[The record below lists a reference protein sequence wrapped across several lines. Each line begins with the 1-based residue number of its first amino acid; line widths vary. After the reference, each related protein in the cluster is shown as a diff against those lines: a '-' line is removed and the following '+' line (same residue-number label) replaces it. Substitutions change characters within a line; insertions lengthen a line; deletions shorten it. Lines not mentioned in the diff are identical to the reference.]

1 MASLTASSS
10 AHTTK
15 EQLRSAVRKK
25 QGRRGTRRGLV
36 FTAVMAIVA
45 LFWFGPLII
54 LLMTSLRTAADFSG
68 HGTLALPRDWTLS
81 NFGDAWHIGNF
92 STTYR
97 NSLLITMV
105 KVPLGVLLSAL
116 LAYALA
122 KLELR
127 LRRAVMFF
135 VFLGLTVPI
144 YIAIVP
150 LFTMLRDAGL
160 TDSLWGLLPPYLAF
174 GIPFTTLVLQ
184 QFFRR
189 IPDEIIEAA
198 RMDGASNFR
207 IFWQFVLPLS
217 LPALVTVIVLDAVA
231 TWNELLMALIILNS
245 PEKSTIPLGMLG
257 FSGTF
262 TTNYTGLSAGI
273 LIAVVPIL
281 ILYALLQRWIV
292 GGLTAG
298 SVKG

>member
-1 MASLTASSS
+1 MASLTAPTS
-10 AHTTK
+10 ARPAEKHRAAPAPGSPARRKRRGGLVMTAVVAVAAFFWFSPLIVLLLT
-15 EQLRSAVRKK
+15 AVR
-25 QGRRGTRRGLV
+25 
-36 FTAVMAIVA
+36 TA
-45 LFWFGPLII
+45 
-54 LLMTSLRTAADFSG
+54 SDFAS
-68 HGTLALPRDWTLS
+68 HGTLALPHDWTLS
-81 NFGDAWHIGNF
+81 NFGDAWRIGKF

-97 NSLLITMV
+97 NSLLITVV

-127 LRRAVMFF
+127 FRRAVMFF

-174 GIPFTTLVLQ
+174 GLPFTTLVLQ

-189 IPDEIIEAA
+189 IPDELIEAA

-207 IFWQFVLPLS
+207 IFWQFILPLS
-217 LPALVTVIVLDAVA
+217 LPALVTVCVLDAVA
-231 TWNELLMALIILNS
+231 TWNELLMSLIILSS

-281 ILYALLQRWIV
+281 VLYALLQRWIV